1 MVDLTLF
8 TLSQSWAVL
17 FSLTERKIFMSIWDK
32 FTAYDD
38 M

>member
-1 MVDLTLF
+1 MIDF
-8 TLSQSWAVL
+8 TIDSLLVLGKL
-17 FSLTERKIFMSIWDK
+17 FSLPERKIFMSIWDK